1 VILQGDCPL
10 FVQLV
15 VNSIIAGAIYTL
27 LALGFTIIYGTLN
40 FFNMAHGVAYM
51 VGAYLSYIF
60 RIQLGLDLP
69 LAFSLSAVL
78 TAFAMIGVDRIAYFH
93 LRTKRAPSWALVV
106 SSIGVAIFIESLI
119 SVIFGSDTRSLRTEQ
134 AAPGYSVL
142 GAIITPVQ
150 ISMLIVSGILML
162 FLTLFLKMT
171 LMGKALRATSNDPD
185 MSSVLGINTESIY
198 RTTFAVGSALAAIA
212 GSLVALETD
221 VFPTMG
227 HSALLKSIVASI
239 MGGIGNIP
247 GAVFG
252 SFFLG
257 FVENFGIWKLSSGW
271 KDAIAL
277 ILLMFFILHRPS
289 MFGIESQK

>member
-1 VILQGDCPL
+1 MI
-10 FVQLV
+10 
-15 VNSIIAGAIYTL
+15 NSIIAGAIYTL

-40 FFNMAHGVAYM
+40 FFNMAHGIAYM

-60 RIQLGLDLP
+60 RIKLGFNLP
-69 LAFSLSAVL
+69 LAFSLSTLL
-78 TAFAMIGVDRIAYFH
+78 TALIMIGVDRIAYLK

-106 SSIGVAIFIESLI
+106 SSIGVAIFFESLI
-119 SVIFGSDTRSLRTEQ
+119 AIVFGSDTRSLRIGQ
-134 AAPGYSVL
+134 AAPGYTIL

-150 ISMLIVSGILML
+150 IWMLIVSAVLMI
-162 FLTLFLKMT
+162 FLTIHLKLT
-171 LMGKALRATSNDPD
+171 IMGKALRATSNDPE
-185 MSSVLGINTESIY
+185 MSSIIGINTESIY
-198 RTTFAVGSALAAIA
+198 RSTFGLGSALAAIA

-227 HSALLKSIVASI
+227 HTALLKSIVASI
-239 MGGIGNIP
+239 IGGIGNIP

-257 FVENFGIWKLSSGW
+257 FVENFGIWKLSASW

-277 ILLMFFILHRPS
+277 VLLIFFILLRPTL
-289 MFGIESQK
+289 FGMEQQK

>member
-1 VILQGDCPL
+1 L

-15 VNSIIAGAIYTL
+15 INSIIAGSIYTL

-51 VGAYLSYIF
+51 VGAYLSYVF
-60 RIQLGLDLP
+60 RIQLGLNLP

-78 TAFAMIGVDRIAYFH
+78 TAFVMIGIDRIAYFH
-93 LRTKRAPSWALVV
+93 LRTKRVPSWALVV
-106 SSIGVAIFIESLI
+106 SSIGVAIFFESLI
-119 SVIFGSDTRSLRTEQ
+119 AILFGSDTRSLRIGQ
-134 AAPGYSVL
+134 AAPGYTIL

-150 ISMLIVSGILML
+150 IWMLIVSAVLMI
-162 FLTLFLKMT
+162 FLTIHLKLT
-171 LMGKALRATSNDPD
+171 IMGKALRATSNDPE
-185 MSSVLGINTESIY
+185 MSSIIGINTESIY
-198 RTTFAVGSALAAIA
+198 RSTFGLGSALAAVA

-227 HSALLKSIVASI
+227 NAALLKSIVASI
-239 MGGIGNIP
+239 IGGIGSIP

-257 FVENFGIWKLSSGW
+257 FVENFGIWKVNASW

-277 ILLMFFILHRPS
+277 ILLMFFILLRPS
-289 MFGIESQK
+289 LFGMESQK

>member
-1 VILQGDCPL
+1 L

-15 VNSIIAGAIYTL
+15 INSIIAGAIYTL
-27 LALGFTIIYGTLN
+27 LALGFTVIYGALN

-51 VGAYLSYIF
+51 VGAYLSYVF
-60 RIQLGLDLP
+60 RIQLGLNLP
-69 LAFSLSAVL
+69 LAFSLSAVA
-78 TAFAMIGVDRIAYFH
+78 TAFAMIGIDRIAYFH
-93 LRTKRAPSWALVV
+93 LRVKRAPSWALVV
-106 SSIGVAIFIESLI
+106 SSIGVAIFIESFV
-119 SVIFGSDTRSLRTEQ
+119 SAVFGSDTRSLRTEQ
-134 AAPGYSVL
+134 AAPGYAFF

-150 ISMLIVSGILML
+150 ISMLVVSGVLML

-171 LMGKALRATSNDPD
+171 LLGKALRATSNDPD

-198 RTTFAVGSALAAIA
+198 RSTFALGSGLAAIA

-257 FVENFGIWKLSSGW
+257 FVENFGIWKLNSSW

-277 ILLMFFILHRPS
+277 ILLMFFILLRPS
-289 MFGIESQK
+289 PSGMESQK